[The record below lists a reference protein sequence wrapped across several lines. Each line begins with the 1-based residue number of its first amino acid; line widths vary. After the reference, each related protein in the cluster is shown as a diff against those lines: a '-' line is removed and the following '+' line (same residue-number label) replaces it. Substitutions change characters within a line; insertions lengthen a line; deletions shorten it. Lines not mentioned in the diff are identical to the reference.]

1 MIFGQALLHVLAE
14 VKSDFMREF
23 IHSIH
28 ILYLE
33 VQEISSQK
41 LHFLPFDIHRCPCG
55 ESNEEVRTE
64 LWLVLS
70 AWAATL
76 ME

>member
-1 MIFGQALLHVLAE
+1 MIFEQALLHVLAE

-33 VQEISSQK
+33 VEEISSQK
-41 LHFLPFDIHRCPCG
+41 LHFLPLTSTG
-55 ESNEEVRTE
+55 A
-64 LWLVLS
+64 LWWS
-70 AWAATL
+70 H
-76 ME
+76 